1 MDKKR
6 RNKESAKSTP
16 VIHENKCVLHTISK
30 LVNQQ
35 EHCGIYTKKFCFLPE
50 IGDGNFEY
58 NRFDGLFI
66 GVFDVLLKN
75 DFKIHGEQNIDAI
88 ELSYLIDGEQIIK
101 IDGKSHDLIYE
112 GQESY
117 LVYISQVS
125 GSIQYHKNK
134 HYKEI
139 KIRMHSDFI
148 KKHKLDS
155 EYGIHEKY
163 AVEKLDRNFAKPLC
177 SKTQEILAELLTDTR
192 QGLLKRLFLES
203 KALEL
208 LSLHLEVNK
217 RAKPE
222 IPITD
227 NLIKKLYEVQ
237 YIINSDLTIQYSVHE
252 LARKVGLNDFVLKK
266 EFKRVFNKTIFEY
279 ALGLRMIKAKKLLKH
294 SKKPIY
300 EISELVGY
308 KNSTHF
314 TAAFKKVEG
323 TTPKKYRQ
331 SDIEVLE
338 NTKA

>member
-6 RNKESAKSTP
+6 RDNESIKSIP
-16 VIHENKCVLHTISK
+16 LIHENQCVLHTISK

-35 EHCGIYTKKFCFLPE
+35 EHCGIRTKKFCFLPE
-50 IGDGNFEY
+50 IGDGHFEY
-58 NRFDGLFI
+58 NQFDGLLI

-75 DFKIHGEQNIDAI
+75 DFKIHGKQDIDAI

-101 IDGKSHDLIYE
+101 IDGKPHDLIYE
-112 GQESY
+112 SQESY

-134 HYKEI
+134 HFKEI
-139 KIRMHSDFI
+139 KIRMYSDFI

-155 EYGIHEKY
+155 EYEIHEKY
-163 AVEKLDRNFAKPLC
+163 AVEKLNKNFAKPLC
-177 SKTQEILAELLTDTR
+177 AKTQEILAELLTDTR

-208 LSLHLEVNK
+208 LSLHLEIK
-217 RAKPE
+217 KSSKSE
-222 IPITD
+222 TSTTD

-237 YIINSDLTIQYSVHE
+237 FIISSDLSIQYSVYE
-252 LARKVGLNDFVLKK
+252 LARKVGLNDYILKK
-266 EFKRVFNKTIFEY
+266 EFKRVFNKTIYAY
-279 ALGLRMIKAKKLLKH
+279 ALGLRMVKAKKLLKH

-331 SDIEVLE
+331 NDIEILG
-338 NTKA
+338 